1 MPWKRIENPNREER
15 QALIRDF
22 GGRVRFLVD
31 ESLDPEIALVV
42 EELGW
47 KAESVTTAG
56 LAGRSDEDIF
66 GYAWRKQ
73 YLLLT
78 SDKDFLDDR
87 RLPPH
92 RNPGVIIL
100 PHAPM
105 DSDSLAIALGQAL
118 YTIAPLGRLYR
129 QSKIV
134 INADGE
140 FSITSR
146 NSKTGAMEKVRLRS
160 DHQGDYFQWEPGLST
175 VDPYLLKGR

>member
-1 MPWKRIENPNREER
+1 MH
-15 QALIRDF
+15 
-22 GGRVRFLVD
+22 GSV
-31 ESLDPEIALVV
+31 
-42 EELGW
+42 GW
-47 KAESVTTAG
+47 KGESAAKAG
-56 LAGRSDEDIF
+56 LSGRSDEDIF
-66 GYAWRKQ
+66 GYAWRKK

-87 RLPPH
+87 RFPPH

-100 PHAPM
+100 PHAPI

-118 YTIAPLGRLYR
+118 YTLAPLGRFYR

-146 NSKTGAMEKVRLRS
+146 NSKTGAMEKMRYRI
-160 DHQGDYFQWEPGLST
+160 DRQGSSFLWEDEPA
-175 VDPYLLKGR
+175 